1 MAKKLFIG
9 VEIIAVISLFFSVYS
24 FATNEDS
31 KTVNLGN
38 EVSKT
43 IDKTE
48 DNVENA
54 ADKTGNA
61 GQRLVNDVKT
71 DMGAMFNNNNN
82 NDNDNNNKSNNAV
95 ANNNNVNYSTARTAT
110 NGNVLNTGM
119 SSTTWVWIIMA
130 VAAIII
136 IAAVWYYAAQNNTR
150 SNS

>member
-1 MAKKLFIG
+1 MTKKLFIG
-9 VEIIAVISLFFSVYS
+9 IAIITVVSLFFSVCS
-24 FATNEDS
+24 FASNEDS

-71 DMGAMFNNNNN
+71 DVGAMFDNTDNN
-82 NDNDNNNKSNNAV
+82 NDNNK
-95 ANNNNVNYSTARTAT
+95 NNVATANTNNGNYTTTRTAT

-119 SSTTWVWIIMA
+119 SSTTWIWIIMA